1 MVFWPPRFHK
11 HPTGNGH
18 EGLNKELGRVC
29 SPIPGHALGKIVRK
43 HGAEDLAR
51 SFDYWS
57 HLVVLAF
64 ARVSHNLGLN
74 DLCDQTDIHSGVLS
88 TLRGARPARRNP
100 LSHANTKRPAVIA
113 EELFWTTRDPLIS
126 QAPGFGKGRFP
137 GRLGKLRKA
146 IPIIDSTTLE
156 LAAHCM
162 AWASHRSRKAAANPH
177 VRLKSKHP
185 VKDLVPIIGVQ
196 RPPQI
201 KGPHGN
207 PPQQPA
213 PRWCVALRDQGRPRH
228 HDATMPNV
236 PWKGII
242 RLPRLPTFPN
252 PRAMHV
258 AALASL
264 LGCADFIGDR

>member
-57 HLVVLAF
+57 HLVVQAV
-64 ARVSHNLGLN
+64 ARVSHKHGRN
-74 DLCDQTDIHSGVLS
+74 DRCDQTDIHSGVLS

-162 AWASHRSRKAAANPH
+162 AWASHRRRKAAAKAH

-185 VKDLVPIIGVQ
+185 VKDLVPIVGVK
-196 RPPQI
+196 RPSQI

-207 PPQQPA
+207 PKRQPT
-213 PRWCVALRDQGRPRH
+213 PCGSVALRGQHTRRNHRPSHAQCSMER
-228 HDATMPNV
+228 DTPIAP
-236 PWKGII
+236 P
-242 RLPRLPTFPN
+242 PTFPN
-252 PRAMHV
+252 SKAMH
-258 AALASL
+258 ATALASL
-264 LGCADFIGDR
+264 PGCAGFIGDR